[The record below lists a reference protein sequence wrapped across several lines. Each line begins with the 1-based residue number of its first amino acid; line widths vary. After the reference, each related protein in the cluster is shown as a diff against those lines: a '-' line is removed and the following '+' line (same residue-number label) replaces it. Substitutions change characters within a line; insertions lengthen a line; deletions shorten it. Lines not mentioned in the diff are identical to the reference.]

1 MENRNNRQYFI
12 QNDKLKIDSF
22 LQIPKLL
29 FKIPKYKKMSL
40 TGRIMYSLY
49 LNRYNDTK
57 YRDSEGPYIIFG
69 DAELQEFL
77 GISRATCIRN
87 KKELVNLNLIKIKK
101 TTGYNKIYLMN
112 YRDPDTNEFY
122 TEEDLD
128 SYAFYRFPRVFFDEQ
143 FDELTLN
150 AKFLYTYYFDWMC
163 LSQMNYIV
171 DDYDRIYFKESNK
184 DQEANLLLNNTT
196 IIAAKKMLQAS
207 DLLIEYRNFGKEK
220 NYYLLK
226 LDNYN
231 QEQLIKYNLLDKK
244 EQSDFL
250 KNIQSLNSTVITTPK
265 QSIKKLRKANN
276 IKVKEIIEMLADA
289 GFSVSP
295 RTYNRYEDGTRKFPK
310 EIYNIVLEYL
320 QQDNLVVNGVSKPI
334 NSQKKT
340 TKMDNCNIKNEKPDH
355 KNTNLTHDN
364 FENDTSKLEFD
375 NINTKNATIN
385 NHDVQHTFIEESNIV
400 TEISET
406 NITNTK
412 TQTNNNYTNIKV
424 NSLINNNDNE
434 KMNRIINS
442 ILLTIENM
450 PNKMNKQM
458 IQTCLKRL
466 SNFNSFT
473 IKKTNYDS
481 NSLSKMLAILLTYN
495 EEELTEYFDLLINR
509 IKNSGYKF
517 KTPDN
522 IINCFLTF
530 ILNDLNQG
538 KEKIDEYIVE
548 ASWAKSFIMHDF
560 DDERERKV
568 PISNFAWWENDD

>member
-1 MENRNNRQYFI
+1 MENRNNKQYFI

-29 FKIPKYKKMSL
+29 FKIPKYKKLSL

-112 YRDPDTNEFY
+112 YRNPDNNEFY

-163 LSQMNYIV
+163 LSQMNYII
-171 DDYDRIYFKESNK
+171 DDYDRIYFRESNK

-231 QEQLIKYNLLDKK
+231 QDQLIRYNLLDKK
-244 EQSDFL
+244 EQSNFL
-250 KNIQSLNSTVITTPK
+250 KNIQSLNSSVITTPK
-265 QSIKKLRKANN
+265 QSIKKLRRANN
-276 IKVKEIIEMLADA
+276 IKVKEIIEMLANY

-310 EIYNIVLEYL
+310 EIYNLVLDYL
-320 QQDNLVVNGVSKPI
+320 QQDSLSADDVSKF
-334 NSQKKT
+334 
-340 TKMDNCNIKNEKPDH
+340 IKNEKKTTNIEICNMKNIKRDH
-355 KNTNLTHDN
+355 INLNLQHDKLQI
-364 FENDTSKLEFD
+364 DTQRLEFD
-375 NINTKNATIN
+375 SINDKNDTN
-385 NHDVQHTFIEESNIV
+385 YNHDTQHTLIEESNTV
-400 TEISET
+400 EKLSDT
-406 NITNTK
+406 NIINTK
-412 TQTNNNYTNIKV
+412 RQTNNNYTDTKI
-424 NSLINNNDNE
+424 NSLIKDNE

-442 ILLTIENM
+442 ILLSIENM
-450 PNKMNKQM
+450 HNKTNRQM

-466 SNFNSFT
+466 SSFKTYT
-473 IKKTNYDS
+473 IKKVTYDYTSITNM
-481 NSLSKMLAILLTYN
+481 LSILLTYRD
-495 EEELTEYFDLLINR
+495 EELIEYFDLLITR

-517 KTPDN
+517 KSPDN

-530 ILNDLNQG
+530 MLNDLLQG
-538 KEKIDEYIVE
+538 KEKVDEYIIE
-548 ASWAKSFIMHDF
+548 ASWAKGFISHAYDGAE
-560 DDERERKV
+560 ERTIPV
-568 PISNFAWWENDD
+568 SNYKWWEQ